1 MDKNKKLCSGGYL
14 ALEDSLVFG
23 TLMKIS
29 TSKNKKK
36 TREEVKRAI
45 TDDKY
50 VQGFEKYD
58 NLRDKL
64 LDIAI
69 VIYISKTNYKKQD
82 VDNIAKVVLDSLKR
96 ELFNDDSQ
104 VIRLLVY
111 KKEIARQEDAETFQI
126 AISVRKH
133 DISKDMILENIGP
146 YNEEEARERGILND

>member
-1 MDKNKKLCSGGYL
+1 MNKSNRKVCSGGYL
-14 ALEDSLVFG
+14 ALENSLVFG
-23 TLMKIS
+23 TLIKIS

-36 TREEVKRAI
+36 TKEEIKRAI

-58 NLRDKL
+58 NLKDKP

-69 VIYISKTNYKKQD
+69 TIYISKENYKRQD
-82 VDNIAKVVLDSLKR
+82 VDNIAKVVLDALKG

-111 KKEIARQEDAETFQI
+111 KKEITQQEDAETFQI
-126 AISVRKH
+126 SVSARVH
-133 DISKDMILENIGP
+133 DISKDMILENVGP
-146 YNEEEARERGILND
+146 FSEEEG